1 MFSTR
6 GKFMG
11 GPAREAPSRM
21 RSRVSS
27 MVSEER
33 GGRCFCESRKAA
45 ISGVSGI
52 ALTQQVENFAIE
64 VRVRLPGLRGHDA
77 AIANG
82 LLVDK
87 LAAGEFG
94 LALHVVVTRDV

>member
-6 GKFMG
+6 GRSTD
-11 GPAREAPSRM
+11 GPASEAPCRM

-52 ALTQQVENFAIE
+52 ALTQQVEDFAIE
-64 VRVRLPGLRGHDA
+64 VRMGLPGLRGDQA
-77 AIANG
+77 AIADS
-82 LLVDK
+82 LLVYE
-87 LAAGEFG
+87 LAAGKFG
-94 LALHVVVTRDV
+94 FAFHVVVAGYV